1 MHTISFSIF
10 RLDKLCCYSSQK
22 RLALF
27 ETQYKTNVILFFCFF
42 SLVEFSLE
50 YRICLFKKK
59 KKKVISVY
67 VDVGECTD
75 AIQHKDRG
83 DFQVTG
89 ITLVYLLSIFLFASL
104 WLPYI

>member
-1 MHTISFSIF
+1 MPV
-10 RLDKLCCYSSQK
+10 L
-22 RLALF
+22 
-27 ETQYKTNVILFFCFF
+27 
-42 SLVEFSLE
+42 
-50 YRICLFKKK
+50 KKK

>member
-1 MHTISFSIF
+1 M
-10 RLDKLCCYSSQK
+10 LYC
-22 RLALF
+22 
-27 ETQYKTNVILFFCFF
+27 FFVFF

-50 YRICLFKKK
+50 YRICLFK

-104 WLPYI
+104 WLAYI

>member
-1 MHTISFSIF
+1 M
-10 RLDKLCCYSSQK
+10 LYC
-22 RLALF
+22 
-27 ETQYKTNVILFFCFF
+27 FFVFF

-50 YRICLFKKK
+50 YRICLF

-104 WLPYI
+104 WLAYI